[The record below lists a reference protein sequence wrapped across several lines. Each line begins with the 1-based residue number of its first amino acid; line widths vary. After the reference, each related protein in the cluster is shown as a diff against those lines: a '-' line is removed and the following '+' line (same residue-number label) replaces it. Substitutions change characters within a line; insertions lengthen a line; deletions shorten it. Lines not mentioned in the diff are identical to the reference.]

1 MDNLQ
6 WLFAGL
12 CIFQLCFFSLNAQET
27 KDSVVT
33 EASPWETSAGFG
45 LDFAQLLQVNPKQ
58 GAGLNRLGFGSAI
71 TFNTRY
77 KSSPLSW
84 ETTFSWQFGLQQLG
98 AGVLVRGS
106 TERLPFQKALDELR
120 LNSQFGNK
128 TAKGSKWFYSADFS
142 FLSQLAP
149 TYAHPEYRGNFLSNF
164 EYNEASGNILSRFLS
179 PATITLAVGM
189 DYKPND
195 RLSLFYSPVGAKF
208 LIVASDEIARRGI
221 HGNPVEGQKDA
232 NGDYPEF
239 LNVDRQIGTLMRVK
253 YLAKFWNKKAF
264 YKSNMLLYSNYLNNP
279 QNIDIDWTNEWGV
292 VLFKGLNLNLT
303 LNVFYDD
310 DVKVQVTDLE
320 FPNGVSGLGKR
331 VSITQQLLLKYVV
344 SI

>member
-1 MDNLQ
+1 MHKIQ

-12 CIFQLCFFSLNAQET
+12 CIVQLFYSSVQAQET
-27 KDSVVT
+27 SDTIAAVQS
-33 EASPWETSAGFG
+33 SWETSAGFG
-45 LDFAQLLQVNPKQ
+45 LDFAQLLQINPKQ

-71 TFNTRY
+71 TFNSRY
-77 KSSPLSW
+77 KSAPLSW

-98 AGVLVRGS
+98 AGVLTKGS
-106 TERLPFQKALDELR
+106 SERIPFQKALDELR

-128 TAKGSKWFYSADFS
+128 TAKSSKWFYSADFS

-164 EYNEASGNILSRFLS
+164 QYNEASGNILSRFLS

-195 RLSLFYSPVGAKF
+195 KLSFFYSPVGAKF

-221 HGNPVEGQKDA
+221 HGNPVEGQKDS
-232 NGDYPEF
+232 NGDYADF
-239 LNVDRQIGTLMRVK
+239 LNIDRQIGTLLRVK

-279 QNIDIDWTNEWGV
+279 ENIDVDWTNEWGV
-292 VLFKGLNLNLT
+292 ALFKGLNLNLT

-310 DVKVQVTDLE
+310 DVKVQVTDRS

-331 VSITQQLLLKYVV
+331 VSVTQQLLLKYV
-344 SI
+344 IAM